1 MKSKI
6 LPFILAFSALSI
18 SISAAFYSI
27 TGLSKLFVG
36 ASTEVIVMASALEL
50 SKLVAASFLY
60 QYWGRINKILKYY
73 LTSAVFI
80 LILITSMG
88 IYGFLSSAYQES
100 NAALQTTNTQ
110 TQFYQD
116 KIDMFE
122 QDLKTYN
129 VEYTQIQNTI
139 ANLSSAKATA
149 IQVRDTS
156 STTGFRQ
163 TVSTAELRLAQKRI
177 KAEEKNLQQVR
188 QLRNPIRDSIQKYKN
203 KVLEIKQDTS
213 LSSELGP
220 LIYLSELTGKSMD
233 SIINI
238 LLLIIIFVFDPLAIS
253 LVIAANFA
261 FSKTSNFSSNS
272 SISKD
277 DSIEDLTKDFE
288 DWDTTLNDGL
298 QEEESKEENNT
309 LQDFLDKKR
318 DVKIKNK
325 EQETNKEAP
334 KVINTTNREAE
345 VLYSDGKRRWHK
357 KKDLDTN
364 KIKYM

>member
-1 MKSKI
+1 MKNKI

-18 SISAAFYSI
+18 STSAAFYSI

-36 ASTEVIVMASALEL
+36 ASTEVIIMASALEL

-60 QYWGRINKILKYY
+60 QYWSRINKVLKYY
-73 LTSAVFI
+73 LSLAVI
-80 LILITSMG
+80 VLIIITSMG

-100 NAALQTTNTQ
+100 NIALQTTNTQ

-116 KIDMFE
+116 KIGMFE

-129 VEYTQIQNTI
+129 VEYAQIQNTI
-139 ANLSSAKATA
+139 ANLSSAKATT

-163 TVSTAELRLAQKRI
+163 TVSTAELRLAQERI

-203 KVLEIKQDTS
+203 TILEIKQDTS

-261 FSKTSNFSSNS
+261 FSQTYKTPEKEMPLEQKVDGMRNVV
-272 SISKD
+272 D
-277 DSIEDLTKDFE
+277 AYDSLNEEIEKPLE
-288 DWDTTLNDGL
+288 G
-298 QEEESKEENNT
+298 E
-309 LQDFLDKKR
+309 KK
-318 DVKIKNK
+318 
-325 EQETNKEAP
+325 
-334 KVINTTNREAE
+334 EAE
-345 VLYSDGKRRWHK
+345 VGDVPYKETVLAETTREEQVLDHKTGQRVWRSKQK
-357 KKDLDTN
+357 KKDNNDLKIIYN
-364 KIKYM
+364 K

>member
-1 MKSKI
+1 MKNKI

-18 SISAAFYSI
+18 STSAAFYSI

-36 ASTEVIVMASALEL
+36 ASTEVIIMASALEL

-60 QYWGRINKILKYY
+60 QYWSRINKVLKYY
-73 LTSAVFI
+73 LSLAVFI
-80 LILITSMG
+80 LVIITSMG

-100 NAALQTTNTQ
+100 NITLQTTTIQ
-110 TQFYQD
+110 TQFYQE

-129 VEYTQIQNTI
+129 VEYAQIQNTI
-139 ANLSSAKATA
+139 SNLSSAKATS

-163 TVSTAELRLAQKRI
+163 TVSTAELRLAQERI
-177 KAEEKNLQQVR
+177 KAEEKNLHQVR
-188 QLRNPIRDSIQKYKN
+188 QLRNPIRDSLQKYKN
-203 KVLEIKQDTS
+203 KILEIKQDTS

-233 SIINI
+233 SVINI

-261 FSKTSNFSSNS
+261 FSQTYKNPEKEMPLEQKVNGMRNVVNAYDSMDQEIENHLEEVGKKTKVENPTYKETILAETLREEQVLDHNTGQRVWR
-272 SISKD
+272 SKRKKQDVD
-277 DSIEDLTKDFE
+277 DL
-288 DWDTTLNDGL
+288 
-298 QEEESKEENNT
+298 
-309 LQDFLDKKR
+309 
-318 DVKIKNK
+318 KIIYNK
-325 EQETNKEAP
+325 
-334 KVINTTNREAE
+334 
-345 VLYSDGKRRWHK
+345 
-357 KKDLDTN
+357 
-364 KIKYM
+364 